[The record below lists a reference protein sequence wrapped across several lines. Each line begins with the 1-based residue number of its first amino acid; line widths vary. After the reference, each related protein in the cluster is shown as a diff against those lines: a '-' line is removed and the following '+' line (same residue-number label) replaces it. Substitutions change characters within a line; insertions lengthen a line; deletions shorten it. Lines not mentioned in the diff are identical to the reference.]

1 MPPEPLH
8 PWLQPL
14 WQSLVRRR
22 QHAHAYLLQGMPGI
36 GKRDLASRLGAWLL
50 CRTPRPEGACGECK
64 SCLLLRAGSH
74 PDVFE
79 VFPEEPDKP
88 IRVDQIRE
96 LVEFIS
102 RTAQLGGRKL
112 VQLAPAEAMNLNAAN
127 ALLKSLEEPSGDTVL
142 LLVSHQPS
150 RLLAT
155 IRSRCQMLSC
165 PPPTTAQALDWLA
178 VHLPALADDQ
188 RRQLLAL
195 AGGAPLR
202 ALALQGAG
210 VIEQRLQVEE
220 DIKRLLKQ
228 QAAPSELAER
238 WKAIPLPLL
247 LEWFCQWALQVLRVQ
262 LAGMQAA
269 PEDGMTKVIGYLAE
283 RAALPELLALQDW
296 LLAERQKLLG
306 KANLNQTLLL
316 EALLVRWASL
326 LPAR

>member
-1 MPPEPLH
+1 MAEPL
-8 PWLQPL
+8 PSWLEPL

-22 QHAHAYLLQGMPGI
+22 QHAHAYLLQGVPGI
-36 GKRDLASRLGAWLL
+36 GKRELANRLGAWLL
-50 CRTPRPEGACGECK
+50 CSAAQPEGACGQCK
-64 SCLLLRAGSH
+64 SCLLLQAGSH

-79 VFPEEPDKP
+79 VYPEEPDKP
-88 IRVDQIRE
+88 IRVDQVRE
-96 LVEFIS
+96 LVDFIT

-127 ALLKSLEEPSGDTVL
+127 ALLKSLEEPSGDTVM

-150 RLLAT
+150 RLLPT
-155 IRSRCQMLSC
+155 IRSRCQALSC
-165 PPPTTAQALDWLA
+165 PPPSMAQALDWLQ
-178 VHLPALADDQ
+178 VHLPEADEAQ

-202 ALALQGAG
+202 ALELQAAG

-238 WKAIPLPLL
+238 WKAIPLTLL
-247 LEWFCQWALQVLRVQ
+247 FEWFCQWSLQVLRVQ
-262 LAGMQAA
+262 LAGSQAA
-269 PEDGMTKVIGYLAE
+269 LEDGMAKVIGYLAE
-283 RAALPELLALQDW
+283 RAALAELLALQDW

-306 KANLNQTLLL
+306 KANLNPTLLL

-326 LPAR
+326 LPPR

>member
-1 MPPEPLH
+1 MPS
-8 PWLQPL
+8 WLEPL

-22 QHAHAYLLQGMPGI
+22 QHAHAYLLQGVPGI
-36 GKRDLASRLGAWLL
+36 GKRELANRLGAWLL
-50 CRTPRPEGACGECK
+50 CSAAQPEGACGQCK
-64 SCLLLRAGSH
+64 SCLLLQAGSH

-79 VFPEEPDKP
+79 VYPEEPDKP
-88 IRVDQIRE
+88 IRVDQVRE
-96 LVEFIS
+96 LVDFIT

-127 ALLKSLEEPSGDTVL
+127 ALLKSLEEPSGDTVM

-150 RLLAT
+150 RLLPT
-155 IRSRCQMLSC
+155 IRSRCQALSC
-165 PPPTTAQALDWLA
+165 PPPSMAQALDWLQ
-178 VHLPALADDQ
+178 VHLPEADEAQ

-202 ALALQGAG
+202 ALELQAAG

-238 WKAIPLPLL
+238 WKAIPLTLL
-247 LEWFCQWALQVLRVQ
+247 FEWFCQWSLQVLRVQ
-262 LAGMQAA
+262 LAGSQAA
-269 PEDGMTKVIGYLAE
+269 LEDGMAKVIGYLAE
-283 RAALPELLALQDW
+283 RAALAELLALQDW

-306 KANLNQTLLL
+306 KANLNPTLLL

-326 LPAR
+326 LPPR